1 MIREDNTVK
10 LRIKDCIPYKKCGY
24 CRFICNIR
32 IQYFVPVSE
41 WKPGRTILLP
51 YIKNPNR
58 IPAAT
63 AEPITP
69 ATFGPI
75 ACINR

>member
-1 MIREDNTVK
+1 MSFLFNK
-10 LRIKDCIPYKKCGY
+10 LFAKIANIKGVSLNEETPFKI
-24 CRFICNIR
+24 ICL
-32 IQYFVPVSE
+32 
-41 WKPGRTILLP
+41 TD
-51 YIKNPNR
+51 YIKNPSK

-75 ACINR
+75 ACINK

>member
-1 MIREDNTVK
+1 MSFLFNK
-10 LRIKDCIPYKKCGY
+10 LFAKIANKKGVSRNGETPFKIICSKD
-24 CRFICNIR
+24 
-32 IQYFVPVSE
+32 
-41 WKPGRTILLP
+41 
-51 YIKNPNR
+51 YIKNPSK

-75 ACINR
+75 ACINK

>member
-1 MIREDNTVK
+1 MISADIASKTAISAPNIVG
-10 LRIKDCIPYKKCGY
+10 IPNGNLTGAPC
-24 CRFICNIR
+24 
-32 IQYFVPVSE
+32 
-41 WKPGRTILLP
+41 P

-75 ACINR
+75 ACISK